1 MSLFLEDNPWV
12 FLLLTVVLG
21 GGAAFLAGRSLA
33 KDWRPVASV
42 ILFMIPLGAGV
53 RFLHF
58 ALFQHQLFSLTHYIS
73 HTLILMAFA
82 LLGYRLKRVS
92 QMVTQYPWLY
102 ERSGS
107 LSWRQKP

>member
-1 MSLFLEDNPWV
+1 MSLFLEDNLWV
-12 FLLLTVVLG
+12 FLLLTIVLG
-21 GGAAFLAGRSLA
+21 GGAAFIAGRSLA
-33 KDWRPVASV
+33 KDWRPVGSV

-58 ALFQHQLFSLTHYIS
+58 ALFQQQLFSLTYFIS
-73 HTLILMAFA
+73 HTLIFMAFA
-82 LLGYRLKRVS
+82 ILGYRLKRVS

-102 ERSGS
+102 ERSGA

>member
-1 MSLFLEDNPWV
+1 MSLFTEGSVGV

-21 GGAAFLAGRSLA
+21 GGAAYLAGRSLA
-33 KDWRPVASV
+33 KDWRPISSLMA
-42 ILFMIPLGAGV
+42 FMMPLGAGV

-58 ALFQHQLFSLTHYIS
+58 ALFQHPLFSLTHFIS
-73 HTLILMAFA
+73 TTLILMGFA

-102 ERSGS
+102 ERSGA